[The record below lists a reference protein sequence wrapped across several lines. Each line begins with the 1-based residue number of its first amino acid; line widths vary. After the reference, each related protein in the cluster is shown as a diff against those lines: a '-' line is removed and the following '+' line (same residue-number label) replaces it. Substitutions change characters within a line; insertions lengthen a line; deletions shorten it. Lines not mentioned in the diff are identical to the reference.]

1 MNRKNIVFILA
12 ITIIVISSA
21 YIAMYSLMY

>member
-12 ITIIVISSA
+12 ITIIVISST
-21 YIAMYSLMY
+21 YIAMYSLVR